1 MDGIELDEEEQ
12 RQRMDVRE
20 YIRKQEQEED
30 NTEESKIRKAVK
42 RMKMKMAAG
51 IDGSRRRHG
60 KEEGYRT
67 S

>member
-12 RQRMDVRE
+12 RQRMEVRE
-20 YIRKQEQEED
+20 YIREQEE
-30 NTEESKIRKAVK
+30 NSIEESKIRKAVK

-51 IDGSRRRHG
+51 IDGPRRRHG

>member
-12 RQRMDVRE
+12 RQRIEVRE

-30 NTEESKIRKAVK
+30 SIEESKIRKAVK

-51 IDGSRRRHG
+51 IDESRRRHG

>member
-12 RQRMDVRE
+12 RQRMEVRE
-20 YIRKQEQEED
+20 YIKEQEQEED
-30 NTEESKIRKAVK
+30 SIEESKIRKAVK

-67 S
+67 N